1 MRSKKA
7 GSFMKKTLILVLAL
21 AMGGC
26 SLSGP
31 KQDEPTVRADDLEF
45 AVDTLEEPAA
55 PTEDINVSPEKI
67 AETTIPDEYKAP
79 PVEEVAMI
87 DPEPK
92 FEEFVKPETQ
102 PIVAVEAP
110 EVMKVPEEIVIIPSA
125 GQAYH
130 EPKAPQE
137 EPREVSTGS
146 SFEYYRVQKG
156 DTLMMISF
164 KIYGDYRKWKELAQW
179 NKDKLKTKMS
189 AGTEL
194 KYYVPNER
202 FGWAPVGLP
211 HLVKTGETLGI
222 ISKDKYGT
230 PKKWKSIYENNR
242 PLIRNPNLIFA
253 GFTLYYQ
260 PTRQLASEKR

>member
-1 MRSKKA
+1 
-7 GSFMKKTLILVLAL
+7 MKKTLILVLAL

-31 KQDEPTVRADDLEF
+31 KTDEPTVRADDLEF

-67 AETTIPDEYKAP
+67 SEAKIPDEYQAP

-87 DPEPK
+87 EPEEPK
-92 FEEFVKPETQ
+92 FEEFTKPESQ
-102 PIVAVEAP
+102 PVVAVEAP

-125 GQAYH
+125 H
-130 EPKAPQE
+130 EAPHAT
-137 EPREVSTGS
+137 REVATGS
-146 SFEYYRVQKG
+146 SFEYYRVQRG

-164 KIYGDYRKWKELAQW
+164 KIYGDYRKWKELAEW
-179 NKDKLKTKMS
+179 NKDKLKTKIS

-194 KYYVPNER
+194 KYYVPNEK
-202 FGWAPVGLP
+202 FGWVPVGLP
-211 HLVKTGETLGI
+211 HLVKTGETLSI

-230 PKKWKSIYENNR
+230 PKKWKSIYDNNR

-260 PTRQLASEKR
+260 PTRQLASQPR